1 MKITHLIALFLF
13 VVMGSILIGCS
24 NETETKWK
32 ESALFE
38 SGGYTMIGEAGKIG
52 FIYDDNEVTR
62 FYPNKEQK
70 YMWHLWGDKEKLQG
84 DFKVIANHESNV
96 EPITLLD
103 RHTLGGSN
111 NGADQHIPTMMSLP
125 ESGMW
130 KLDAYVNDKLHGTVF
145 VKVHEKQ

>member
-1 MKITHLIALFLF
+1 MKRTHLFVLSLFAIF
-13 VVMGSILIGCS
+13 GSILFGCS
-24 NETETKWK
+24 NETENKWE

-38 SGGYTMIGEAGKIG
+38 SGGYQMIGEKGQIG

-70 YMWHLWGDKEKLQG
+70 YMWHLWGDPKELKG
-84 DFKVIANHESNV
+84 EFKVIATHEDNV
-96 EPITLLD
+96 ESITLLD

-111 NGADQHIPTMMSLP
+111 NSADQHAPSMMSLP

-130 KLDAYVNDKLHGTVF
+130 KLDAYVDDRLHGSVF
-145 VKVHEKQ
+145 VKVHEKE